1 MFDYCKAHEKQLIP
15 LIQSVINKSHSHAYI
30 FAGPDGIGKYAVA
43 MEFAKA
49 LTCLSADASSG
60 HRPGGQCPCG
70 ECANCKLTDSGN
82 NPDIFTLSLTQ
93 KTTAAKSIGVDDIRD
108 FVSEVYVKPYSSGK
122 KIYII
127 DDAQTMTDQ
136 AQNAL
141 LKILEEPPEYIV
153 FILLTTSA
161 AACLPT
167 VRSRSEQV
175 RFSPVSASD
184 IKSFILQMHPDISPA
199 FANVLTQ
206 YSQGVPGVAASL
218 ADDADF
224 EDLRKGCTKQLD
236 NILSSNALKN
246 FDAADFFDTNKQ
258 NAQTVLNIWV
268 SLLNDILLISLNSR
282 DKIVNTDI
290 VGTLENMSYLA
301 GQKQVFLILE
311 QLLKVFDMLK
321 RYVNPRSAILSALFR
336 ANPD

>member
-1 MFDYCKAHEKQLIP
+1 M
-15 LIQSVINKSHSHAYI
+15 
-30 FAGPDGIGKYAVA
+30 
-43 MEFAKA
+43 
-49 LTCLSADASSG
+49 
-60 HRPGGQCPCG
+60 
-70 ECANCKLTDSGN
+70 
-82 NPDIFTLSLTQ
+82 
-93 KTTAAKSIGVDDIRD
+93 
-108 FVSEVYVKPYSSGK
+108 KPYSSGK

-167 VRSRSEQV
+167 VRSRSETV

-224 EDLRKGCTKQLD
+224 EDLRKGCIKQLD

-246 FDAADFFDTNKQ
+246 FDAADFFETNKQ

-321 RYVNPRSAILSALFR
+321 RYVNPRSAILSALFK